1 MSIRR
6 KVRFDDPKLEA
17 EIDNLV
23 NSVNDIVKNMKAD
36 IEVITEIKVDESA
49 GTFSLSTKSSVIKIN
64 DGKIDVSK
72 LPTWKLIKQWS

>member
-49 GTFSLSTKSSVIKIN
+49 GTFSLSTKSSIVKIF
-64 DGKIDVSK
+64 DGKVTVDKSPK
-72 LPTWKLIKQWS
+72 WNKIKEWS

>member
-36 IEVITEIKVDESA
+36 IEVITEMKVDESA
-49 GTFSLSTKSSVIKIN
+49 GTFSLSTKSSIVKIF
-64 DGKIDVSK
+64 DGKVTVDKS
-72 LPTWKLIKQWS
+72 PNWKKIKEWS